1 MDKAEKLI
9 KQHPILGIAL
19 LILIMIEVLK
29 LFILVWILLHTMD
42 ITCEEMVAL
51 GLIILMSA

>member
-1 MDKAEKLI
+1 MNKAEKLI

-29 LFILVWILLHTMD
+29 LFILVWILLAYYGHY
-42 ITCEEMVAL
+42 L
-51 GLIILMSA
+51 